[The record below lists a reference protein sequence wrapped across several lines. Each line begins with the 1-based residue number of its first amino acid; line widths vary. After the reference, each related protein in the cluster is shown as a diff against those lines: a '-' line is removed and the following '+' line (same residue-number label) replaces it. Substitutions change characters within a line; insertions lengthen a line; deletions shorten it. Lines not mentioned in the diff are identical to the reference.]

1 MSYTKNLAGAIG
13 LMAIGMICIPV
24 GDGIAKHIQ
33 AITEYQPVMVSWAR
47 FTLPALL
54 LLPYVIVSRQLPAP
68 TVANRFFWWQQT
80 IRGVTIAATVTF
92 IVTAVGLSPIA
103 DVFGAFF
110 IGPGISVILAQWL
123 LGVRANRTDWLAV
136 ALGFLGVLFVV
147 QPTGEVSPGI
157 PWALASGCCYGAF
170 LVATR
175 WAAKSGPATG
185 QLAAQFAIAA
195 IFLTPFGL
203 PQLLQHGL
211 QVPALLVATALLS
224 GSANWLAIAA
234 FAKVGNAVLAPVIYL
249 QVVAAT
255 VVGVVMFNAIPNA
268 LTAIGLSLIIAAGA
282 FQAVCHWRAK
292 PVDP

>member
-1 MSYTKNLAGAIG
+1 MSHTKNLAVAIS
-13 LMAIGMICIPV
+13 LMAIGMICIPI

-47 FTLPALL
+47 FSLGALL
-54 LLPYVIVSRQLPAP
+54 LLPYVIVSRQLPSP
-68 TVANRFFWWQQT
+68 TASNRGFWGQQ
-80 IRGVTIAATVTF
+80 ILRGLLIAATVTF

-136 ALGFLGVLFVV
+136 MLGFLGVLCVV
-147 QPTGEVSPGI
+147 QPTGEISPGI

-185 QLAAQFAIAA
+185 QLAAQFAVAA
-195 IFLTPFGL
+195 VFLTPFGL

-211 QVPALLVATALLS
+211 QVPVLLLATAVLS
-224 GSANWLAIAA
+224 SSANWLSIVAL
-234 FAKVGNAVLAPVIYL
+234 AKVGNAVLAPVVYL
-249 QVVAAT
+249 QVVSAT
-255 VVGVVMFNAIPNA
+255 VVGIIMFDALPNV
-268 LTAIGLSLIIAAGA
+268 LTAIGLSLIIAAGV
-282 FQAVCHWRAK
+282 FQAICHWRVRA
-292 PVDP
+292 PDP